1 MNSDDLTPPM
11 FPTQPQFESMRIG
24 KIRVVHVGGE
34 TVGEL
39 IPYHRPKDKLFG
51 ARIDV
56 ADPAVY
62 QGRTAP
68 ILEDRFIA
76 VGHFTVTSYKLPLKL
91 LENIQKTG
99 DPDVAIHDRDL
110 TSRSRPPLAVA
121 MALWKQI
128 VDVVKGRF
136 RQAVAEGWS
145 IFGALPGKELC
156 NRLGAMGPPRRLSVV
171 DGRRIKR
178 SICNSGSSRNN

>member
-68 ILEDRFIA
+68 IPEDRFVA

-99 DPDVAIHDRDL
+99 DPDVSYTIE
-110 TSRSRPPLAVA
+110 
-121 MALWKQI
+121 I
-128 VDVVKGRF
+128 
-136 RQAVAEGWS
+136 
-145 IFGALPGKELC
+145 
-156 NRLGAMGPPRRLSVV
+156 
-171 DGRRIKR
+171 
-178 SICNSGSSRNN
+178 